1 MTILGKNTGQMERLC
16 CPGVSS
22 LSGNSKEASVAV
34 MESSRGE
41 RSEPNGE
48 WFWKVRRSWA
58 SQALVWTLF
67 CCLLCS

>member
-1 MTILGKNTGQMERLC
+1 MTILGKNAGQMERLC

-22 LSGNSKEASVAV
+22 LSGNSKETS
-34 MESSRGE
+34 MDMMKSSRGE

-48 WFWKVRRSWA
+48 RFWKVRRSWA
-58 SQALVWTLF
+58 TQAIVGTLF